1 MSENPQASVTV
12 LIPEPLRACTEGLA
26 EVSVEGGS
34 VADALAR
41 LVAEYPEI
49 GPELIT
55 EQGGLRHGVVIAVD
69 GRDIRFSGGLGTRV
83 AAGQVIQI
91 VAPMLV

>member
-12 LIPEPLRACTEGLA
+12 LIPEPLRAYTEGLA

-41 LVAEYPEI
+41 LAAEYPEI

>member
-1 MSENPQASVTV
+1 MYENQQASVVV

-34 VADALAR
+34 VAEALAR
-41 LVAEYPEI
+41 LAGEYPEI

-69 GRDIRFSGGLGTRV
+69 GLDIRFTGGLGTRV

>member
-1 MSENPQASVTV
+1 MSENPRASTTV
-12 LIPEPLRACTEGLA
+12 LIPEPLRACSEGLA

-34 VADALAR
+34 VADVLAR
-41 LVAEYPEI
+41 LAAEYPEI

-69 GRDIRFSGGLGTRV
+69 GRDIRFTGGLGTRV
-83 AAGQVIQI
+83 AAGQIIQI